1 MPTILLRRGT
11 TTEREA
17 YTPVEGEIIFDTDEG
32 RAYTGDGTTAGGVPV
47 GSAYPKTK
55 TQREAITPLLGQLI
69 FDTTDKVLYVGDGT
83 TSGGI
88 RDDDNFYPAPLT
100 RAQSSGT
107 DTNVL
112 EFKVNSETISST
124 NTHTITNSYT
134 EIVTANET
142 SESNTNDTPAV
153 TLSGNTGS
161 IVRVYFKTA
170 GTRTGTGGG
179 TRNITV
185 QGVGMVEGN
194 FKTFFKT
201 TDTWKEI

>member
-11 TTEREA
+11 TAEREA
-17 YTPVEGEIIFDTDEG
+17 YTPVEGEIIFDTTED
-32 RAYTGDGTTAGGVPV
+32 RAYAGDGTTAGGIPI
-47 GSAYPKTK
+47 GSALPKT
-55 TQREAITPLLGQLI
+55 TTEREAMVPALGQLI
-69 FDTTDKVLYVGDGT
+69 FDTNTNVLYIGDGT

-88 RDDDNFYPAPLT
+88 RDDDNHPQALIDT
-100 RAQSSGT
+100 S
-107 DTNVL
+107 TNVL
-112 EFKVNSETISST
+112 EFKVNSETIGST

-142 SESNTNDTPAV
+142 DDSNTNDTPAV

-179 TRNITV
+179 ARNITV
-185 QGVGMVEGN
+185 QSVSMVEGN
-194 FKTFFKT
+194 FKTFFKAS
-201 TDTWKEI
+201 DGWKEI